1 MDRRSFFN
9 LKKNLSD
16 DPWSMFCTRLRRFAQ
31 GQWEALP
38 DSVDGFPQARLQLER
53 EIEFEHARALA
64 AEYDIA
70 LVLDGTLP
78 FGRLTGRPG
87 LWLTHSPDLE
97 QVDFFSEEACLA
109 QAGTLVGTLVAQ
121 GYEQFIG
128 VPSHLNLAQ
137 WFADPQYHDA
147 RPGLSFLSGVER
159 IQGVFSNG
167 DAVVVGGFGV
177 NDTSPLSIPLL
188 NKAIPQLFELL
199 QKRSIQNALTTSYWP
214 YAYRFDALHKSIVDP
229 NIARVFLGHRGS
241 LLWVQSLVIRKIPK
255 TERFLLT
262 SEQWSE
268 VYDSGACGNAEDS
281 DIKSLFDPSGQY
293 PYLDELF
300 KPF

>member
-9 LKKNLSD
+9 IKKTSSD
-16 DPWSMFCTRLRRFAQ
+16 EPWAKFCSRLRRFAH
-31 GQWEALP
+31 GPWESLP
-38 DSVDGFPQARLQLER
+38 ASEDGYPQARLQLER

-64 AEYDIA
+64 HEYDVA

-87 LWLTHSPDLE
+87 LWLKYSPDLE
-97 QVDFFSEEACLA
+97 AVDFFSDEACLA
-109 QAGTLVGTLVAQ
+109 QAATCVGTLAAQ

-128 VPSHLNLAQ
+128 VPSQLNLAQ

-159 IQGVFSNG
+159 IQVVFANG
-167 DAVVVGGFGV
+167 DSAVVGGFGV

-199 QKRSIQNALTTSYWP
+199 QKQSVQEVSNASSWS
-214 YAYRFDALHKSIVDP
+214 YAYRFDALQKKIVDS

-241 LLWVQSLVIRKIPK
+241 LLWVQSLVIRKIPQ
-255 TERFLLT
+255 TERHLL
-262 SEQWSE
+262 SSAQWADA
-268 VYDSGACGNAEDS
+268 YDRGVCGGEEDS
-281 DIKSLFDPSGQY
+281 ETKGLFDPSGLY

>member
-9 LKKNLSD
+9 IKKNSSD
-16 DPWSMFCTRLRRFAQ
+16 EPWVKFCTRLRRFAH
-31 GQWEALP
+31 GPWESLP
-38 DSVDGFPQARLQLER
+38 ESEGGYPQARLQLER

-64 AEYDIA
+64 REYDIA

-78 FGRLTGRPG
+78 FGRLTGRAG
-87 LWLTHSPDLE
+87 LWLQHSPELE
-97 QVDFFSEEACLA
+97 AVDFFSDDACLA
-109 QAGTLVGTLVAQ
+109 QAGTLVGTLAAQ

-128 VPSHLNLAQ
+128 VPTHLSLAQ
-137 WFADPQYHDA
+137 WFADPQYHDV

-159 IQGVFSNG
+159 IQVVFANG
-167 DAVVVGGFGV
+167 DNAVVGGFGV
-177 NDTSPLSIPLL
+177 NDTAPLNIPLL

-199 QKRSIQNALTTSYWP
+199 QKQSVQELLNSASWP
-214 YAYRFDALHKSIVDP
+214 YAYRFDALQKKLVES

-241 LLWVQSLVIRKIPK
+241 LLWVQSLVIRKIPQ
-255 TERFLLT
+255 TERHLL
-262 SEQWSE
+262 SSAQWGE
-268 VYDSGACGNAEDS
+268 AYDGGICGGQEDS
-281 DIKSLFDPSGQY
+281 EIKSLFDPSGLY